1 MNLRNIY
8 DSRRIWKMVLL
19 AMSLVL
25 VSVFIYFSNSLV
37 KDLAKQERERMQI
50 WADATREMVTST
62 DADVDFLLS
71 IIQGNHNIPVL
82 LVDDKNNIIEQRN
95 FKLPEPNDSLKMI
108 DEYTAINKQFLQ
120 KKLNKL
126 RKTTNNIEIK
136 IDDSTHQVLYYE
148 DSDVLR
154 RLAYYPYIQLAV
166 MLLFI
171 AIAYFALISV
181 KKAEQNRVWVG
192 LSKETAH
199 QLGTPISSLMAW
211 TQMLESM
218 GIDKEIINDMDT
230 DVHRLSVI
238 ADRFS
243 KIGSMP
249 DKELTFIN
257 EAVESSLNYMRTRI
271 PKHVTLTVHTDDEK
285 NCGVMLCQ
293 PLFEWVMENLT
304 KNAVDAMS
312 GEGRIDIVVT
322 SDAQHAH
329 LYVKDT
335 GKGIARK
342 NFKNVFNPGFTTKK
356 RGWGLGLTLVKRII
370 EEYHNGKIYVKDSEM
385 GKGTTFAIE
394 IVATTLVSIS
404 SRPKGN
410 SWWMLVVVMAFSS
423 SYTVPAS
430 TSCTFAIFSLPM
442 CTPITSW
449 V

>member
-8 DSRRIWKMVLL
+8 DSRRIWKFALL
-19 AMSLVL
+19 AMSLLL
-25 VSVFIYFSNSLV
+25 VAVFIYFSNALV

-50 WADATREMVTST
+50 WADATRELVTST

-82 LVDDKNNIIEQRN
+82 LVDEGDNIIEQRN
-95 FKLPEPNDSLKMI
+95 FKLPEPGDTIKPIMDYS
-108 DEYTAINKQFLQ
+108 AINTAFLK

-126 RKTTNNIEIK
+126 RNTTNK
-136 IDDSTHQVLYYE
+136 ISIQIDEDTKQMLYYE

-218 GIDKEIINDMDT
+218 GIDKEIITDMDT

-249 DKELTFIN
+249 DKELAFIN
-257 EAVESSLNYMRTRI
+257 EAVESSLVYMRTRI
-271 PKHVTLTVHTDDEK
+271 PKHVTLTVHTDDQK
-285 NCGVMLCQ
+285 NCGVMLCL

-329 LYVKDT
+329 LYFKDT
-335 GKGIARK
+335 GKGIPRK
-342 NFKNVFNPGFTTKK
+342 NFKNVFTPGFTTKK

-370 EEYHNGKIYVKDSEM
+370 EEYHGGKIYVKESEV

-394 IVATTLVSIS
+394 I
-404 SRPKGN
+404 PK
-410 SWWMLVVVMAFSS
+410 
-423 SYTVPAS
+423 
-430 TSCTFAIFSLPM
+430 IKE
-442 CTPITSW
+442 
-449 V
+449 

>member
-1 MNLRNIY
+1 MKFRNIY

-19 AMSLVL
+19 AVSLIL
-25 VSVFIYFSNSLV
+25 VAMFIYFSNTLV

-50 WADATREMVTST
+50 WADATRELVTSN
-62 DADVDFLLS
+62 DANVDFLLS
-71 IIQGNHNIPVL
+71 IIEGNRNIPVL
-82 LVDDKNNIIEQRN
+82 LVDDEGSIIEQRN
-95 FKLPEPNDSLKMI
+95 FKLPEPADSVKML
-108 DEYTAINKQFLQ
+108 DEYSKVNKDFLANRL
-120 KKLNKL
+120 KKLRNSSNKID
-126 RKTTNNIEIK
+126 IEIDK
-136 IDDSTHQVLYYE
+136 YTHQTLYYE
-148 DSDVLR
+148 DSNVLR

-166 MLLFI
+166 MLLFLG
-171 AIAYFALISV
+171 IAYFALISV
-181 KKAEQNRVWVG
+181 KRAEQNRVWVG

-218 GIDKEIINDMDT
+218 GVDKEIITDMNT

-257 EAVESSLNYMRTRI
+257 EAVESSLAYMRTRI
-271 PKHVTLTVHTDDEK
+271 PKHVTLTVHADDDK

-304 KNAVDAMS
+304 KNAVDAM
-312 GEGRIDIVVT
+312 EGKGSIDILVT
-322 SDAQHAH
+322 SDDKHAH

-370 EEYHNGKIYVKDSEM
+370 EEYHGGKICVKESEV

-394 IVATTLVSIS
+394 I
-404 SRPKGN
+404 PKIK
-410 SWWMLVVVMAFSS
+410 
-423 SYTVPAS
+423 
-430 TSCTFAIFSLPM
+430 C
-442 CTPITSW
+442 
-449 V
+449 